1 MTATVVVG
9 VGAGIAA
16 YKVAQVV
23 RDLMREGHDVT
34 VVPTP
39 ESLAFVGAATWEAL
53 SGHPARSGVFE
64 AGGADHV
71 EIARRAELILIAPA
85 TADLLARLRLGM
97 ADDLLTT
104 TVLAA
109 SCPVVVAPAMH
120 AAMWKDPATRDNV
133 QVLRQRGIT
142 VIDPAEGALSS
153 GDTGVGRLPEPE
165 VLLRAVQEAL
175 GVRHSQD
182 VQDHPLHGV
191 RVLVTAGGT
200 REDIDPVRFLG
211 NRSSGRQGCAVAAAA
226 RDLGAEVTLVLANVE
241 LGLVPEGVRVVPAPS
256 AASMEEAVTSRLG
269 DTDVLVM
276 TAAVADFRPRET
288 RAEKIKKDPTTDDA
302 PVIILERTTDILA
315 ESAHSTRRPQ
325 VVVGFAAETG
335 SEQDVLA
342 RGREKALRKGADL
355 LAVNAVGVGLGFG
368 DVGNT
373 IHLLDADGEEVAT
386 LTGSKES
393 VARDLVDQVRV
404 LLGTMAR

>member
-16 YKVAQVV
+16 YKMAQVV

-39 ESLAFVGAATWEAL
+39 DSLTFVGAATWEAL
-53 SGHPARSGVFE
+53 SGHPAHSGVFE

-71 EIARRAELILIAPA
+71 EIARRAGLVLVAPA

-109 SCPVVVAPAMH
+109 TCPVVVAPAMH
-120 AAMWKDPATRDNV
+120 TAMWQDPATRENV

-153 GDTGVGRLPEPE
+153 GDTGVGRLPEPV
-165 VLLRAVQEAL
+165 VLVRAAQDAL
-175 GVRHSQD
+175 GERRVQD
-182 VQDHPLHGV
+182 AQDHPLHGV

-200 REDIDPVRFLG
+200 REAIDPVRFLG

-226 RDLGAEVTLVLANVE
+226 RDLGAEVTLVAANVDP
-241 LGLVPEGVRVVPAPS
+241 GLVPEGVRVVPAPS

-276 TAAVADFRPRET
+276 AAAVADFRPVEVHE
-288 RAEKIKKDPTTDDA
+288 EKIRKDPSTDDA
-302 PVIILERTTDILA
+302 PVITLERTNDILA
-315 ESAHSTRRPQ
+315 ESAHSPRRPR

-335 SEQDVLA
+335 SAEDVLA

-355 LAVNAVGVGLGFG
+355 LAVNAVGAGLGFG

-373 IHLLDADGEEVAT
+373 LHLLDAEGEEIAT
-386 LTGSKES
+386 LTGPKET
-393 VARDLVDQVRV
+393 VARDLVDHVRV
-404 LLGTMAR
+404 LLGTMAQ